1 MVGMVEALSYAI
13 DGEDRLVRVDEGFY
27 RFAEENGWD
36 GAADCLG
43 RSLWDF
49 VSGEQV
55 KKVQRLLVRRVRE
68 GAREVELPFRCE
80 APGFIREM
88 EIRINATGS
97 RRAVLFTATLT
108 YEEDRDEPQ
117 PLYDVDIPRT
127 EGDFLTMCAW
137 CDRFLVSGEWV
148 EVEEAARRLQL
159 FRRPQMPPL
168 DHSICPQCSRQMLA
182 A

>member
-1 MVGMVEALSYAI
+1 MTVEALSYAI
-13 DGEDRLVRVDEGFY
+13 DLEDRLIKVDEGFY

-49 VSGEQV
+49 IAGQDVR
-55 KKVQRLLVRRVRE
+55 KLQRLLVRRVRE
-68 GAREVELPFRCE
+68 GARDVTLPFRCE
-80 APGFIREM
+80 APGFVREM
-88 EIRINATGS
+88 EIRIDATGS

-108 YEEDRDEPQ
+108 YEEDRDESQ
-117 PLYDVDIPRT
+117 PLYDVNVRR
-127 EGDFLTMCAW
+127 GRDFLPMCAW
-137 CDRFLVSGEWV
+137 CDRFLVSGEWI

-159 FRRPQMPPL
+159 FRRAEMPIL
-168 DHSICPQCSRQMLA
+168 DHSICPRCSKQLLA